1 MTLRNSPGFRTVVAY
16 EAKRTWRSPL
26 PFSIIA
32 ASIILYL
39 LTPALSKGDYGELG
53 FQSPSLS
60 RHADLVQVTPL
71 LGVLLGAYSAW
82 ETQRDRRT
90 QTEEIMLGWPV
101 QAWKW
106 SLARSITLGSV
117 TAAVFLSLAIPSAIH
132 TAISY
137 ATAVGSN
144 GSWVMHAMKDAGIIS
159 VDLMASLL
167 GSLAIGQIAGST
179 FSGIS
184 AIVLIILYRLAVLV
198 GPGIIMGTMQWPYPL
213 LASPDLIAS
222 NYWVPYSEAFGLVPH
237 EELFLTH
244 RLFWLAGSL
253 CAIAALS
260 VLSCYRRDA
269 QGKLPSL
276 VFGAIVLLAV
286 ASAIPFIRHE
296 NRRLEAQKNALAE
309 FGQPVKP
316 KLVVGED
323 GHVDT
328 GDAVSFEE
336 DAGRAVPLSYKIV
349 ADFSSPPSARISAT
363 MTLKPEAEV
372 SKLDFTLRRVFKV
385 DRVELNGHPVPGDNL
400 RREGDTLVIV
410 SERAFKIGELITV
423 TITYSGKVEDW
434 RLDPYERPVA
444 IARRGMLVVPA
455 TWGWYPVP
463 GRHELTWEV
472 PLTSLVYRHLE
483 DRARPFGDAEPLF
496 DVTLIP
502 PQGISA
508 VAGFVPRSE
517 SAGSAST
524 DARGETIWTL
534 NGRRQQVSLLGGDW
548 VIYEQ
553 EGIEY
558 LVPVQCLDTW
568 ESCSKSFRK
577 LLKTATDWIGLDSA
591 IVVPYSVADPHFIDA
606 GLFGPIYYGRSDWT
620 VLYRAMIRWIWNIHR
635 FGLRRDQ
642 NAGSAGAE
650 YQYLFSSD
658 VVDYVLSQIAGQ
670 SGVERAV
677 SHSDGGDSE
686 APANELELRFR
697 EWIQKTPVQ
706 EQKQVLRRLFA
717 AARHRPLLAEDFEFL
732 QRGGK

>member
-1 MTLRNSPGFRTVVAY
+1 MTLRNSPGFRTIVAY
-16 EAKRTWRSPL
+16 EAKRTWRSFL

-39 LTPALSKGDYGELG
+39 LAPALSTGDYGELG

-60 RHADLVQVTPL
+60 RHGDLVQVVPL

-101 QAWKW
+101 QAWQW
-106 SLARSITLGSV
+106 SLARSITLASV

-144 GSWVMHAMKDAGIIS
+144 GSWVAYAVKDAGTIS

-167 GSLAIGQIAGST
+167 GSQAIGEIAGYI

-184 AIVLIILYRLAVLV
+184 AIVLVILYRLAVLV

-213 LASPDLIAS
+213 LVSPDLIAS

-260 VLSCYRRDA
+260 VLGCYRRDA
-269 QGKLPSL
+269 RGKLPIL
-276 VFGAIVLLAV
+276 AFGAIVLLAIG
-286 ASAIPFIRHE
+286 SAIPFIRHE
-296 NRRLEAQKNALAE
+296 NRIVEAQQNALAA

-328 GDAVSFEE
+328 GNASSFE
-336 DAGRAVPLSYKIV
+336 DAGRALPLGYKIV
-349 ADFSSPPSARISAT
+349 ADFSSPPNARISAT
-363 MTLKPEAEV
+363 VTLKSEASV
-372 SKLDFTLRRVFKV
+372 SELDFTLRRVFKV
-385 DRVELNGHPVPGDNL
+385 DGVELNGHPIPADNL
-400 RREGDTLVIV
+400 RREGDILVIV
-410 SERAFKIGELITV
+410 SDRAFTIGEVITV

-463 GRHELTWEV
+463 GRHELTWEI

-508 VAGFVPRSE
+508 VAGFVPRNE
-517 SAGSAST
+517 SVGST
-524 DARGETIWTL
+524 GTNARGEAVWML
-534 NGRRQQVSLLGGDW
+534 NGRRQQVSLLGGNW
-548 VIYEQ
+548 AAYRQ

-568 ESCSKSFRK
+568 ESCSKSFRE
-577 LLKTATDWIGLDSA
+577 LVKTATEWIGLDSA
-591 IVVPYSVADPHFIDA
+591 IVVPYSFADPQFIDA
-606 GLFGPIYYGRSDWT
+606 GLFGPIYYGGSDWT
-620 VLYRAMIRWIWNIHR
+620 VLYRAMVRWIWNIHR

-642 NAGSAGAE
+642 NAGNADAA
-650 YQYLFSSD
+650 YQYLFSSH
-658 VVDYVLSQIAGQ
+658 VVDYVISQIARQ
-670 SGVERAV
+670 SGVEEAV
-677 SHSDGGDSE
+677 DPSEGYDDE
-686 APANELELRFR
+686 APLNELEQRFR
-697 EWIQKTPVQ
+697 EWTRKTPVQ

-717 AARHRPLLAEDFEFL
+717 AARQRPLLAEDFQFL
-732 QRGGK
+732 QRGVK